1 MNYKLLTVFINIL
14 LILWLILFYI
24 EYTQKIQ
31 NIKESFTS
39 NIDVLNY
46 QMNQLDDNYTSIDEL
61 QSDIDTTTRKL
72 SILGKDTNELN
83 KLAYVFK
90 YITVI
95 SISLLILM
103 ICIFILDFD
112 DMKRSASLLQR
123 NIKNIYQRAANFKI
137 KKV

>member
-24 EYTQKIQ
+24 KYTQKIQ

-83 KLAYVFK
+83 RLAYIFK
-90 YITVI
+90 YVTVI

>member
-83 KLAYVFK
+83 RLAYIFK
-90 YITVI
+90 YVTVI

-137 KKV
+137 KKI

>member
-72 SILGKDTNELN
+72 SILSKDTNELN
-83 KLAYVFK
+83 RLAYIFK
-90 YITVI
+90 YVTVI

-103 ICIFILDFD
+103 ICIFILDFN

-123 NIKNIYQRAANFKI
+123 NIKNIYQRATNFKI